1 MKNNVQSGKKN
12 INIKKKS
19 NWGILIGA
27 SFLMATSAI
36 GPGFLTQ
43 TAVFTETFKANL
55 GFIILLTVIVDF
67 VAQLNIW
74 RVIGVSGL
82 RAQDIANKTLP
93 GLGIFLAVLI
103 CIGGFAFNIGNIGG
117 AALGLNVLFGLNTQI
132 GAVISAI
139 VAIIIFSSKEAGKA
153 MDTFAK
159 VLGVLMLILI
169 GYVAFKTQPP
179 VGEMIKRTFVPTGFS
194 FLPFITLVGGTV
206 GGYITFAGG
215 HRLIDAGITGVDHLG
230 EITKSSVLAITIASL
245 MRILL
250 FAAVLG
256 VVVNIAKPLGV
267 INPAA
272 EAFRFGAGNFGY
284 MLFGVVLWSA
294 ALTSVVGSAYTSVS
308 FLKTLAPV
316 FEKYTS
322 KFIIGF
328 IVISTFIF
336 LTIGKPV
343 KLLVVAGSLNGLILP
358 IALGI
363 ILIAST
369 KKNIVGDYKH
379 SKWLMYLGYIVV
391 ILAVIAGYQSLRGI
405 VELLK

>member
-1 MKNNVQSGKKN
+1 MNNKSHIGKQDM
-12 INIKKKS
+12 NIKKKS
-19 NWGILIGA
+19 NWGVLIGA

-55 GFIILLTVIVDF
+55 GFIILLTIIVDF
-67 VAQLNIW
+67 IAQLNIW

-93 GLGIFLAVLI
+93 GLGVFLAVLI

-117 AALGLNVLFGLNTQI
+117 AALGLNVLFGINVKLGAI
-132 GAVISAI
+132 ISAVIAI
-139 VAIIIFSSKEAGKA
+139 VIFTSKEAGKA

-159 VLGVLMLILI
+159 VLGVLMIILI
-169 GYVAFKTQPP
+169 GYVAFRTHPP
-179 VGEMIKRTFVPTGFS
+179 VGEMIARTFVPTEFE

-215 HRLIDAGITGVDHLG
+215 HRLIDAKITGIEHLKD
-230 EITKSSVLAITIASL
+230 INKSSVIAITIASL

-256 VVVNIAKPLGV
+256 VVVNIGKPLGSV
-267 INPAA
+267 NPAA
-272 EAFRFGAGNFGY
+272 EAFKLGAGNFGY
-284 MLFGVVLWSA
+284 MLFGVVLFSA

-316 FEKYTS
+316 FEKHTS

-328 IVISTFIF
+328 IVISTLIF
-336 LTIGKPV
+336 LTLGKPV
-343 KLLVVAGSLNGLILP
+343 ELLVVAGSLNGLILP

-369 KKNIVGDYKH
+369 KKDIVGEYKH
-379 SKWLMYLGYIVV
+379 SKLLMYLGYVVV
-391 ILAVIAGYQSLRGI
+391 ILAIIAGYQSMGGI
-405 VELLK
+405 VALFK